1 MPISRPLTRF
11 LAVLALGCGA
21 ALLASCAA
29 AAPAPAE
36 QEPDAGSGQSP
47 EPAAGGSQSGGGEYT
62 VADVV
67 ARYPSCA
74 AIGALVSAQ
83 IEGMEIVDDV
93 VDSESVDCLWK
104 SPTNADVIA
113 SFGATV
119 DANTGAN
126 DVPTKDII
134 ELSGLEYVPDAGLE
148 AAGGIANVGRAVGD
162 LRSLTTVTNVPG
174 VYVTLTQTKLGVD
187 PDFGGTPAVDAAK
200 QLLGIDG

>member
-1 MPISRPLTRF
+1 MPISRPLTRLF
-11 LAVLALGCGA
+11 AALALGCGA

-36 QEPDAGSGQSP
+36 S
-47 EPAAGGSQSGGGEYT
+47 EPAAGDGQPSEPAAGSSQGGGEYT

-83 IEGMEIVDDV
+83 IEGMELVDDA
-93 VDSESVDCLWK
+93 VDSESVRCMWK

-119 DANTGAN
+119 DANMGAD

-148 AAGGIANVGRAVGD
+148 AAGGIANLGRAVGD

-187 PDFGGTPAVDAAK
+187 PDFGGTPAVAVAK

>member
-1 MPISRPLTRF
+1 MPTSRPLTRLF
-11 LAVLALGCGA
+11 AALALGCGA

-29 AAPAPAE
+29 AAPAPAGS
-36 QEPDAGSGQSP
+36 EPAAGGGQSP
-47 EPAAGGSQSGGGEYT
+47 EPAAGGSQGGGAYT

-67 ARYPSCA
+67 ERYPSCA

-83 IEGMEIVDDV
+83 IEGMELVDDA
-93 VDSESVDCLWK
+93 VDSESVRCMWK

-119 DANTGAN
+119 DANTGAG

-148 AAGGIANVGRAVGD
+148 AAGGIANLGRAVGD

-187 PDFGGTPAVDAAK
+187 PDFGGTPAVAVAK